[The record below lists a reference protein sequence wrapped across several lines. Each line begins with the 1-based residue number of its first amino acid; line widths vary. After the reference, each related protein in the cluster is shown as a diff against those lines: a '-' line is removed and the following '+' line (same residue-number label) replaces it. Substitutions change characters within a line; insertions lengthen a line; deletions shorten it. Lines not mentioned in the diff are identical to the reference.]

1 MARTPSE
8 FAAARA
14 RLLTEAPC
22 GAPLRQ
28 ALADLSDAWL
38 TELVG
43 DTDDVAL
50 LAVGAYGRR
59 DPAAGSDL
67 DLVLLHRGRSDVA
80 ALAERIW
87 YPIWDS
93 GVKLDHSMRTVDEA
107 VSVAATD
114 LKAVL
119 GLLDARHVAGDPTLT
134 GDVRARVHEH
144 WRTAAHKRLPEL
156 IASTDERQERFGEL
170 AYLLEGDLKEAR
182 GGLRDVQALR
192 AAAATWIADAPG
204 ERVQEAHRVLLD
216 VRGELHRVVRRPTD
230 RLMLQ
235 EQDAVADRCGY
246 ADADE
251 LLAAVAQAARTIAYS
266 WTLTHRQLTRWMA
279 SRKRFR
285 GRPAPRRPLD
295 AGVVEQDGEVHLSAE
310 ADPSRDPILLLRA
323 AAASAQHRLPL
334 APQALAR
341 LASSAAL
348 PDPWPDEARDAFVTL
363 LGAGQPLVDVVE
375 SLDQAGCMTL
385 LVPEWAHVR
394 SLPQRNALHRFTVD
408 RHLVETT
415 VQAAEVA
422 RRVERPDLLLV
433 AAFLHDIGKGYAGDH
448 SVVGAEM
455 MATIAP
461 RLGFAPD
468 DVETLGRVVL
478 EHLLLP
484 IVATRRD
491 LDDPLTITRVADRV
505 RNRQTLELLRAL
517 SIADGTATGAAAW
530 NEWKAGMVGDLA
542 RRVSAVLS
550 GSPVPPPE
558 PVEPHILSLAQ
569 RREFAL
575 DVQPGMGGF
584 RVTAIAPDR
593 PGLLATY
600 AGVLAVHRLDVRGA
614 SASSIEDMA
623 VTTFLVASK
632 YGDPPSWA
640 ALRDAIRSALDD
652 PARLERRLHEKEQT
666 YAVATAAVAPPWVS
680 VRNDLS
686 ASATV
691 IEVRAHDT
699 LGLLY
704 RLASVIARHALD
716 VRSAKVASLGAE
728 VVDAFYVVGADG
740 GRVSDVDA
748 LAALERDLLAAVG

>member
-1 MARTPSE
+1 VARTPSE

-22 GAPLRQ
+22 GAPLR
-28 ALADLSDAWL
+28 LAL
-38 TELVG
+38 TELSDEWLAELLEG
-43 DTDDVAL
+43 TADVAL

-59 DPAAGSDL
+59 DPAPGSDL
-67 DLVLLHRGRSDVA
+67 DLVLLHRGRSDITK
-80 ALAERIW
+80 LAERIW

-107 VSVAATD
+107 VSVAGGD
-114 LKAVL
+114 LKAAL
-119 GLLDARHVAGDPTLT
+119 GLLDARHVAGDATLT
-134 GDVRARVHEH
+134 QDVRARVHEL
-144 WRTAAHKRLPEL
+144 WRASAHKRLPDL
-156 IASTDERQERFGEL
+156 IASTEEREERFGEL

-192 AAAATWIADAPG
+192 AAAATWIVDAPG
-204 ERVQEAHRVLLD
+204 ERVQDAHRVLLD
-216 VRGELHRVVRRPTD
+216 VRGELHRVSRRPTD
-230 RLMLQ
+230 RLTFQ
-235 EQDAVADRCGY
+235 EQDAVAARCGF

-251 LLAAVAQAARTIAYS
+251 LLAGVAQAARTVAYS
-266 WTLTHRQLTRWMA
+266 WTLTQRQLTRWMA

-285 GRPAPRRPLD
+285 GRPAPRRPLA
-295 AGVVEQDGEVHLSAE
+295 AGVVEQDGEVHLTAD
-310 ADPSRDPILLLRA
+310 ADPLHDPILLLRA
-323 AAASAQHRLPL
+323 AAAAAQHRLPI

-341 LASSAAL
+341 LAVSATL
-348 PDPWPDEARDAFVTL
+348 PDPWPDAARDALVSM
-363 LGAGQPLVDVVE
+363 LGAGPALIDVVE

-385 LVPEWAHVR
+385 LLPEWAHVR
-394 SLPQRNALHRFTVD
+394 SLPQRNALHRYTVD

-415 VQAAEVA
+415 VQAAELA
-422 RRVERPDLLLV
+422 RHVQRPDLLLV

-455 MATIAP
+455 MAVIAP

-468 DVETLGRVVL
+468 DVETLGRLVL

-505 RNRQTLELLRAL
+505 RDRRTLELLRSL
-517 SIADGTATGAAAW
+517 SIADGTATGSAAW

-542 RRVSAVLS
+542 RRVSVVLS
-550 GSPVPPPE
+550 GSPVPAPE
-558 PVEPHILSLAQ
+558 PLDPHILSLAQ

-575 DVQPGMGGF
+575 DVQPGLGGF
-584 RVTAIAPDR
+584 AITAIAPDR

-614 SASSIEDMA
+614 SASSLEDMA

-632 YGDPPSWA
+632 YGDPPNWA
-640 ALRDAIRSALDD
+640 ALRDAIRAALDD
-652 PARLERRLHEKEQT
+652 RGPLERRLQEKEQT
-666 YAVATAAVAPPWVS
+666 YAVAAVAAAPPWVS

-691 IEVRAHDT
+691 VEVRAHDT

-704 RLASVIARHALD
+704 RLASVIARHGLD

-740 GRVSDVDA
+740 QRVTDGDA
-748 LAALERDLLAAVG
+748 LAALERDLLAAVD